1 MQTVCNTFSDAGKG
15 NLTAQNTRKPTL
27 RRPGLC
33 PGPRWGNLQRSRK
46 PPSWWG
52 GVGCPLPMNPIP
64 RSRPFGPRVFYPHS
78 KISSD
83 AHGCFWKSVEWFGDL
98 RSIARCSGYGN
109 WCRFN
114 CGAVCRRG
122 EGATVNLSCVFWSFS
137 VSELCVSMCACV
149 CVSLFPWLVVARA
162 LSVVQ
167 DAFRRASLI
176 VAMATVAVAT
186 MLQLLLR

>member
-33 PGPRWGNLQRSRK
+33 PGPRWRKLQRSRK

-52 GVGCPLPMNPIP
+52 GAGCTISTPSLAL
-64 RSRPFGPRVFYPHS
+64 GPSGLASSTPHS

-83 AHGCFWKSVEWFGDL
+83 AHGCFWKSVGWFGDL
-98 RSIARCSGYGN
+98 RSVARCSGYGN

-137 VSELCVSMCACV
+137 VRELCVSMCACV